1 MVRGPSGVALLVA
14 AYPSAGTNY
23 SAQVLVGCLAR
34 AFPSL
39 RAKTETD
46 TDFVAACGRW
56 LAENKARCVV
66 NPTYMYAHAIGAP
79 VVLSRVDIGF
89 FEDPTRPAGRP
100 VPYWLADEA
109 EGWNHGIMEGG
120 NGSQIYSDLLGFV
133 QMWAT

>member
-1 MVRGPSGVALLVA
+1 LLASGDTRSVKRLLAARCPDSIWVVPLEFEMAMVRGPSGVALLVA

-79 VVLSRVDIGF
+79 VVPK
-89 FEDPTRPAGRP
+89 E
-100 VPYWLADEA
+100 
-109 EGWNHGIMEGG
+109 
-120 NGSQIYSDLLGFV
+120 
-133 QMWAT
+133 